1 MKIKKYLKRGV
12 EALTGSF
19 LWIQSSFAALPD
31 VSDPTNDV
39 EDGNYLGLAQ
49 AYGFDFVALL
59 VLVVASV
66 GFLTVASNVIS
77 SYREVQT
84 GKKTWTEL
92 GIQFV
97 VGCLLLVFIIFLM
110 TEVSGILDD

>member
-1 MKIKKYLKRGV
+1 MKIKKYFKKGIA
-12 EALTGSF
+12 ALTGSL

-39 EDGNYLGLAQ
+39 EDGNYIGLIQ
-49 AYGFDFVALL
+49 AYGFDIVAVIVL
-59 VLVVASV
+59 VLASA

-84 GKKTWTEL
+84 GKKTWSDL
-92 GIQFV
+92 GAQV
-97 VGCLLLVFIIFLM
+97 VIGCLLLVFIIFLM
-110 TEVSGILDD
+110 TEVSGILDE